1 MREKLKELLENVVDA
16 YPDFVHG
23 VMLIAKKENIEQE
36 MINFI
41 SQNPTLSSSEIS
53 EYMFDN
59 LIMNKK

>member
-1 MREKLKELLENVVDA
+1 MKEKLKELLENVVDA
-16 YPDFVHG
+16 HSDFVHG

-41 SQNPTLSSSEIS
+41 SQNPALSSSEIS

-59 LIMNKK
+59 LIMNKN